1 MSYRLVPFKSKKLKD
16 IVFAIDEADYD
27 DYITRMPSWF
37 LSGAKNNY
45 VTCDWRDCPGG
56 RKKIRLH
63 RFMLLGINDDQTIV
77 VDHINGDTLDNR
89 RCNLRV
95 LSKSANVS
103 HRANVNSN
111 NTSGHRGIHWCKTSN
126 RWIACIQHN
135 NVDWWKQSFTDKE
148 EAIKMIDEKRK
159 VYNLLYGISEKYVQR
174 LDDLVE
180 PNRTMKELYENSN
193 YKHNKH
199 NPEQRSAYDAK
210 RRQITADK
218 RDMRKKELLSM
229 EQTLD
234 TVNELRR
241 IEGDERRS
249 QSKISGK
256 RMTEEEKKANINEGR
271 RLRGMMMRQAERER
285 LLSMDQN
292 DEIVQKKLK
301 KLEKAEKLAL
311 AKI

>member
-1 MSYRLVPFKSKKLKD
+1 
-16 IVFAIDEADYD
+16 
-27 DYITRMPSWF
+27 
-37 LSGAKNNY
+37 
-45 VTCDWRDCPGG
+45 
-56 RKKIRLH
+56 
-63 RFMLLGINDDQTIV
+63 
-77 VDHINGDTLDNR
+77 
-89 RCNLRV
+89 
-95 LSKSANVS
+95 
-103 HRANVNSN
+103 
-111 NTSGHRGIHWCKTSN
+111 
-126 RWIACIQHN
+126 
-135 NVDWWKQSFTDKE
+135 
-148 EAIKMIDEKRK
+148 
-159 VYNLLYGISEKYVQR
+159 
-174 LDDLVE
+174 
-180 PNRTMKELYENSN
+180 
-193 YKHNKH
+193 
-199 NPEQRSAYDAK
+199 
-210 RRQITADK
+210 
-218 RDMRKKELLSM
+218 M